1 MITGTGYRINLL
13 KDLSVTPT
21 VSLPDSMQTGDT
33 ITPIFTN
40 IIDGVD
46 LSKAFTYKWNN
57 GSYDI
62 YNGASSPMLT
72 KSGTLKLTVSPKN
85 HILCGPVPTVI
96 RAVWMPG
103 ELFRKS
109 SMMSFM

>member
-46 LSKAFTYKWNN
+46 
-57 GSYDI
+57 I
-62 YNGASSPMLT
+62 YL
-72 KSGTLKLTVSPKN
+72 
-85 HILCGPVPTVI
+85 
-96 RAVWMPG
+96 
-103 ELFRKS
+103 
-109 SMMSFM
+109 